1 MRVHAFAIGMVLVG
15 GVATASA
22 QDRQFGLKAGLSA
35 ATMSVESDAGGEYNK
50 RRIGVIG
57 GGFGVFSLMPGV
69 GLQVE
74 ALFTQK
80 GAKLEIEEDEN
91 IDITLELD
99 YLDVPVLARINL
111 PASGSTRFHLFG
123 GPSLG
128 YRMGAKSK
136 ISDTTFDFAEGTIDN
151 IENEIERFD
160 LGVVVGAGADIGRR
174 LVVDAR
180 YSWGLQTVNKDT
192 SDGIELKNRVL
203 AVMAGIRF

>member
-1 MRVHAFAIGMVLVG
+1 MRVHAFVIGMLLAG
-15 GVATASA
+15 GVATAAA

-35 ATMSVESDAGGEYNK
+35 ATMSVESAVDGEYNK

-57 GGFGVFSLMPGV
+57 GGFGVFSLAPGV

-80 GAKLEIEEDEN
+80 GAKLEIEEEEN

-99 YLDVPVLARINL
+99 YLDIPVLARVNL
-111 PASGSTRFHLFG
+111 PGSGSTRFHVFA

-128 YRMGAKSK
+128 YRMGAKNK
-136 ISDTTFDFAEGTIDN
+136 ISDTTFDLAQGAIDN

-160 LGVVVGAGADIGRR
+160 LGLVAGAGADIGRR

-180 YSWGLQTVNKDT
+180 YSWGLRTVN
-192 SDGIELKNRVL
+192 
-203 AVMAGIRF
+203 